1 MRCLKYS
8 REALPLWLL
17 FSQRGVFMSKRIRT
31 SEVEKWIKEGRGS
44 GIGADYKPWLNI
56 QDVSSLE

>member
-17 FSQRGVFMSKRIRT
+17 FSQRGVFLCL
-31 SEVEKWIKEGRGS
+31 KELEHLKLKSGLKKVVARELVPIINRG
-44 GIGADYKPWLNI
+44 
-56 QDVSSLE
+56 